1 MRPRWKKLATAAFA
15 GVAACVVAAS
25 PVRAQETVEGT
36 PSFKVG
42 ATIFADYTYTDEPTA
57 VDDNGKTYHPSSFNV
72 GRTYINV
79 TGQLSD
85 VISFRITPDISK
97 QGQSGDS
104 LNGSYVFRLKYGF
117 LQWDLGK
124 ALESKGSWVRFGQ
137 SQTPWIDYD
146 EGIYRYRFQ
155 GPTFADTEG
164 FLSSSDLGISGHY
177 NFPGDY
183 GDVQLGYFNGE
194 GYGHTEINNQKSFQL
209 RASLRPAPGVDG
221 VKGLRVN
228 GFFDTDHYVSSD
240 KRQRFLVG
248 ATYQSTYV
256 NAGGYY
262 LDAKDQKTNASAE
275 VHAKGYTVWVTPRT
289 TFGLEGLFRYDSL
302 KPNDTIDGRKK
313 RTIVGVAY
321 WFPTFK
327 GVQSAVMLDY
337 TRVKFD
343 SALPGT
349 NSKAWAVHTLI
360 NF

>member
-1 MRPRWKKLATAAFA
+1 MKLNARKILLSAAGIAAMVFSA
-15 GVAACVVAAS
+15 GLAS
-25 PVRAQETVEGT
+25 AQVTVEGT
-36 PSFKVG
+36 PSFKIG

-57 VDDNGKTYHPSSFNV
+57 TDANGKDYHPSSFNV

-85 VISFRITPDISK
+85 VISYRITPDISK
-97 QGQSGDS
+97 QSESTDS

-124 ALESKGSWVRFGQ
+124 ALASKGSWLRFGQ

-146 EGIYRYRFQ
+146 EGVYRYRFQ

-164 FLSSSDLGISGHY
+164 FLSSSDLGLSGHY
-177 NFPGDY
+177 NFPGNF

-194 GYGHTEINNQKSFQL
+194 GYGHTEINNQKSFQM
-209 RASLRPAPGVDG
+209 RVSVRPAPGVAG
-221 VKGLRVN
+221 VKGLRIN

-248 ATYQSTYV
+248 ATYESTYV
-256 NAGGYY
+256 NAGGYF
-262 LDAKDQKTNASAE
+262 LDAKDQKADTSPE
-275 VHAKGYTVWVTPRT
+275 VHATGYTVWVTPRT

-302 KPNDTIDGRKK
+302 KPDKSVDARKK
-313 RTIVGVAY
+313 RTVAGVAY

-327 GVQSAVMLDY
+327 GVQTAVMLDY
-337 TRVKFD
+337 TMIKYD
-343 SALPGT
+343 SALGKPE
-349 NSKAWAVHTLI
+349 SKAWAVHTLL